1 MTWVKVLAFEGMCGG
16 QFKTCPIGHK
26 GETQMSLC
34 DCDKCTAGR
43 GSPRAKA
50 VAEAIRALGD
60 LIIGGHMSGQ
70 WPQPQ
75 LEEIRNNLMK
85 VQS

>member
-1 MTWVKVLAFEGMCGG
+1 
-16 QFKTCPIGHK
+16 
-26 GETQMSLC
+26 MSLC
-34 DCDKCTAGR
+34 DCDKCTAER
-43 GSPRAKA
+43 GAKA
-50 VAEAIRALGD
+50 VAEAIRALGV